1 MELVV
6 DLSTAAVSLRDHN
19 SMTRFA
25 VLAIPEQPGDG
36 ERNGALGALAAAL
49 SVHDAGTVDPD
60 GDVLVPGRSHSSG
73 WPARLPA
80 ARASRSARTGKAGFA
95 AMLQYAAT
103 KGWLADDGSIRAHVE
118 WGS

>member
-19 SMTRFA
+19 GMTRFA
-25 VLAIPEQPGDG
+25 VLAIAEQPGDG

-60 GDVLVPGRSHSSG
+60 GDVLVPPIALERLAEKAAILEGSALGSDWGGRF
-73 WPARLPA
+73 
-80 ARASRSARTGKAGFA
+80 T
-95 AMLQYAAT
+95 AMLEYAAT
-103 KGWLADDGSIRAHVE
+103 RGWVADDGSIRAHVE